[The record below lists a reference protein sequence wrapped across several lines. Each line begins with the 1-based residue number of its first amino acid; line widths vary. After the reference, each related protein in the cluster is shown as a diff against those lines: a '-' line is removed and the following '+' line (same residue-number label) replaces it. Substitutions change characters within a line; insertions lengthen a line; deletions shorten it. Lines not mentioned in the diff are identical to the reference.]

1 MKNNEYDLEMMVKDL
16 AEVRAKYG
24 LPKTIGLVPDRI
36 EVTIDRKDL
45 DKFEVNYSEYFNYL
59 PQNVLS
65 QALQD
70 TVNMLMQLG
79 VNPENITTSEKG
91 VHTVSNGDF
100 SVLMYPLSEI
110 LFQHYNIEKD
120 MDWIFECLKVTI
132 NTFLS
137 MIESRYV
144 FDNETEREI
153 EKIRSEYNEK
163 IFENPNIMLEIHE
176 IMEKFKSSMMKFFS
190 QL

>member
-24 LPKTIGLVPDRI
+24 LHKTIGLVPDRI
-36 EVTIDRKDL
+36 EVTIDRKNL
-45 DKFEVNYSEYFNYL
+45 DTFEVNYSEYFNYL
-59 PQNVLS
+59 SQGVLS

-70 TVNMLMQLG
+70 TVNMIVQLG
-79 VNPENITTSEKG
+79 VNPENITMLKNG
-91 VHTVSNGDF
+91 VHTVLNGDF
-100 SVLMYPLSEI
+100 SVLIPPLSEI

-120 MDWIFECLKVTI
+120 MDLIFESLKVTI

-137 MIESRYV
+137 MIELRYV
-144 FDNETEREI
+144 LNNETEREI

-163 IFENPNIMLEIHE
+163 IFENPNIMLEINE
-176 IMEKFKSSMMKFFS
+176 IMEKFKSR
-190 QL
+190 